1 MEEPDG
7 AAEARSRI
15 AAAHEV
21 RAESLSLADLGLSDL
36 GRSRLPPELA
46 NLGALKTLD
55 LSGNALRTLPDWFAN
70 LAALRSLDLSGNA
83 FEELP
88 KSLAALVSLETLL
101 LRGNRLVTAPPWL
114 SGLRR
119 LSRLDL
125 ADNRLVEL
133 PASLAGLCALTRL
146 DVRGNRHLILPPP
159 DVVAQGTEAVL
170 GYLLGLDGGNVPWEP
185 PVGPASFP
193 APDPASRGIVAS
205 PAGVVA
211 DGRSAGL
218 RIAGFR
224 VGAVAVA
231 AAVLFGTATAVVVAG
246 DAGSGKEHKAG
257 AAADGI
263 GAATAIPHAAAVPSI
278 FSTRAVSSRATPTSS
293 KPASSASA
301 SPTSTSAAPSAT
313 ASAPAT
319 VPLPPPPPAP
329 PAPPATSAAPPPQQ
343 PLYVTAPPNV
353 DLAQGRPA
361 QATSVQQNY
370 VPGNAVDGDVNSYWE
385 SADSSGF
392 PQVFAVDLGSV
403 TTVGR
408 LEFDLPRYP
417 WSWNQRTQTI
427 AVQGAGDDGAFT
439 TIVGLRG
446 YAFDVRT
453 GDSTGV
459 SFSPVHIRYL
469 RLVFTAN
476 NGWPA
481 AQLSELKAF
490 S

>member
-7 AAEARSRI
+7 AAEARSRV
-15 AAAHEV
+15 AAAHEA
-21 RAESLSLADLGLSDL
+21 RAESLSLADLGLS
-36 GRSRLPPELA
+36 RLPPELA
-46 NLGALKTLD
+46 NLGNLKTLD
-55 LSGNALRTLPDWFAN
+55 LSGNALRTFPDWFAN

-83 FEELP
+83 LEELP
-88 KSLAALVSLETLL
+88 RSLAALVALETLL

-114 SGLRR
+114 SALKR
-119 LSRLDL
+119 LSHLDL

-133 PASLAGLCALTRL
+133 PASLAGLSALTRL

-170 GYLLGLDGGNVPWEP
+170 GYLLGLDGGNAPWEP
-185 PVGPASFP
+185 PASPASFP
-193 APDPASRGIVAS
+193 LPASASQEAVAS
-205 PAGVVA
+205 SAGA
-211 DGRSAGL
+211 IAGGRSAGL

-231 AAVLFGTATAVVVAG
+231 AVVLFGTATAVVVAG
-246 DAGSGKEHKAG
+246 DAGRGKEHKAG
-257 AAADGI
+257 VAADGI
-263 GAATAIPHAAAVPSI
+263 GTSTANPHAAAVPSI
-278 FSTRAVSSRATPTSS
+278 FSTRDVSLLASPTSS
-293 KPASSASA
+293 KPASSPKATPTATAAS
-301 SPTSTSAAPSAT
+301 PSAT
-313 ASAPAT
+313 ATAPAT
-319 VPLPPPPPAP
+319 APLQPPPPAP
-329 PAPPATSAAPPPQQ
+329 PAPPATSAAPPAQQ

-361 QATSVQQNY
+361 QATSVEQNY
-370 VPGNAVDGDVNSYWE
+370 GPGNAVDGDVNSYWE

-392 PQVFAVDLGSV
+392 PQVFEVDLGSV

-427 AVQGAGDDGAFT
+427 AVQGAGNDGAFT
-439 TIVGLRG
+439 TIVGLRD

-453 GDSTGV
+453 GDTTGV
-459 SFSPVHIRYL
+459 SFSPVHVRYL

-476 NGWPA
+476 DGWPA